1 MTTSPTPGAVDNGT
15 EDEAEV
21 RERECPVLQCVPFT
35 TVNADRLSE
44 APAPPAPEGTKRGS
58 QRLGLAL
65 LLISTAQLMVVLDAT
80 IVTVALPSIQKSLHF
95 APSDLQWVISA
106 YTLAFGGLLLFGGR
120 LGDVFGRRRVFVGG
134 LAAFSL
140 GSLFGGLATSSA
152 WLVCAR
158 AFQGAGAAVAAPTA
172 LSLIGDTFPEGP
184 ERTRA
189 MGVYAAMSGAGSAVG
204 LLLGGILTDIASW
217 RWVLFVNVPIGV
229 VVAAAAP
236 RVLARSEAR
245 GGHLDIPGAV
255 AATAAT
261 TSLVY
266 GLVRAPTA
274 GWGDPV
280 TLLFLGAAPLLF
292 AVFIAVEARSPH
304 PLMPLRLLANR
315 NRAATY
321 AVMLCSTAALL
332 GVFFFLTQLLQNAFG
347 YSAIRAGVAFLPF
360 SVGIAASS
368 EVVVKLIG
376 KVGPRVF
383 STVGPL
389 LLAVGLLW
397 LSQIGPH
404 STYWSDIFGPFVV
417 VSVALGFI
425 FVTLTL
431 GATSGVAPADMGIAS
446 ALLNTAQQVGGT
458 LGLAVL
464 VTVAATATRNYLK
477 GAAGRHAVG
486 QSARSL
492 AISSSI
498 HGYHSAFL
506 VAAAIALV
514 GFVISVTALRVTTP
528 GARRRRAG
536 TSQLRPERIND
547 AQAL

>member
-1 MTTSPTPGAVDNGT
+1 MTAVDSAAQT
-15 EDEAEV
+15 EAEI
-21 RERECPVLQCVPFT
+21 RERECPVLPCVLYTP
-35 TVNADRLSE
+35 VNADRLSDE
-44 APAPPAPEGTKRGS
+44 AAPPAPQGTEGGPEPVSPAPEGTEDGD

-95 APSDLQWVISA
+95 SPSDLQWVISA

-120 LGDVFGRRRVFVGG
+120 LGDVLGRRRVFVAG
-134 LAAFSL
+134 LLAFSA
-140 GSLFGGLATSSA
+140 GSLAGGLATSSA

-184 ERTRA
+184 PRTRA

-204 LLLGGILTDIASW
+204 LLLGGVLTDVASW
-217 RWVLFVNVPIGV
+217 RWVLFVNVPIGI
-229 VVAAAAP
+229 VVAVAAP
-236 RVLARSEAR
+236 RVLAKSAAR

-266 GLVRAPTA
+266 GLVRAPTS
-274 GWGDPV
+274 GWADPV
-280 TLLFLGAAPLLF
+280 TLLALVAAPVLF
-292 AVFIAVEARSPH
+292 AAFIAVEARSTH

-332 GVFFFLTQLLQNAFG
+332 GVFFFFLTQLLQNVYG

-360 SVGIAASS
+360 SLGIAASS
-368 EVVVKLIG
+368 QLVVRLIG
-376 KVGPRVF
+376 RTGPRVF
-383 STVGPL
+383 TTLGPL
-389 LLAVGLLW
+389 LLALGLVW
-397 LSQIGPH
+397 LSGIGPH

-425 FVTLTL
+425 FV
-431 GATSGVAPADMGIAS
+431 PA
-446 ALLNTAQQVGGT
+446 
-458 LGLAVL
+458 
-464 VTVAATATRNYLK
+464 
-477 GAAGRHAVG
+477 H
-486 QSARSL
+486 
-492 AISSSI
+492 
-498 HGYHSAFL
+498 
-506 VAAAIALV
+506 
-514 GFVISVTALRVTTP
+514 
-528 GARRRRAG
+528 ARRDVRR
-536 TSQLRPERIND
+536 RPGGHGHRVG
-547 AQAL
+547 APQYRSSR